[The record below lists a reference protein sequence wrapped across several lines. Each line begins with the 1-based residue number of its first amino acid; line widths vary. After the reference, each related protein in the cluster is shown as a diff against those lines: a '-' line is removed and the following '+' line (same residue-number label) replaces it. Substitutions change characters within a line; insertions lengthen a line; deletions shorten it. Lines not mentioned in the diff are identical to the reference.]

1 MTCLFLRCH
10 LIVLIV
16 FNLFAVGRMRCIIFI
31 VFDSLSYCDFHT
43 LCITFGIYF
52 KSDII
57 IINGV

>member
-1 MTCLFLRCH
+1 M
-10 LIVLIV
+10 LIV

-52 KSDII
+52 KSDIM